1 MPAIKHTLE
10 EIDKFFFDAANA
22 CDDGIRVAKE
32 SGVYGMEVPEALA
45 ELRRKG
51 LTTEYAWLK
60 IAMKSAAYV
69 RYNGREITVHETYQV
84 FDPTT
89 GVHTEYGS
97 AEEARVATTTI
108 ARSMLNQL
116 NVTVCKAISN
126 ENGDTAWEPVDLLKI
141 EVTLN

>member
-1 MPAIKHTLE
+1 MTATKHTLE
-10 EIDKFFFDAANA
+10 EIDKFFSDAAIA

-32 SGVYGMEVPEALA
+32 SGIYGMEIDEALV
-45 ELRRKG
+45 ELRKRG

-69 RYNGREITVHETYQV
+69 RYNGKEITVHETYQV
-84 FDPTT
+84 FDPVT

-97 AEEARVATTTI
+97 VEEARVATTTI
-108 ARSMLNQL
+108 ARSMLDRL